1 MEYIQVLILP
11 CKYINFILYDNNK
24 HSIKLSESAFT
35 CVLSAENEF
44 MEYFPEEAKEHHIRK
59 KKPQLQ
65 HKGIKNRAETE
76 ISAL

>member
-24 HSIKLSESAFT
+24 HSTKLSESAFT

-44 MEYFPEEAKEHHIRK
+44 MEYFPEEAK
-59 KKPQLQ
+59 
-65 HKGIKNRAETE
+65 RASHTKEKAVITT
-76 ISAL
+76 

>member
-35 CVLSAENEF
+35 CVLSAENGLL
-44 MEYFPEEAKEHHIRK
+44 EYFHEETKRTSHTKEKAAI
-59 KKPQLQ
+59 
-65 HKGIKNRAETE
+65 TT
-76 ISAL
+76 